1 LAVNAT
7 LAEQQLAVNGLH
19 YALRC
24 WGNPKNPAILA
35 VHGWL
40 DNAASFDAIAPIL
53 ADDYYVIAIDMLGHG
68 YSDAR
73 HAADYYHYLDMVIDL
88 LGVLEALQLSQ
99 VVALGHSMGAS
110 LLTLLAGLFPQ
121 RFRACISID
130 AFGPLVANNLN
141 IIDSLRKVATA
152 KFLQQQKPRT
162 VYADLAAA
170 VQARLRGGVANS
182 GLAMSEAAAT
192 ILCARNL
199 LPVPGGFIW
208 RTDPRLRLPTL
219 FKLSEPEVLAIF
231 QQITC
236 PFLLIA
242 AEQGLLAQHFNIQS
256 RLAVLPQVQQV
267 TIPGGHHLHLEAS
280 APQVAQCIHTFLQ
293 THLV

>member
-1 LAVNAT
+1 MSANLLAS
-7 LAEQQLAVNGLH
+7 ERQLEINDLH

-24 WGNPKNPAILA
+24 WGNPDYPAILA

-40 DNAASFDAIAPIL
+40 DNAASFDVIAPSL
-53 ADDYYVIAIDMLGHG
+53 AKHYYVIAIDLLGHG

-88 LGVLEALQLSQ
+88 LGVLEALQLSK
-99 VVALGHSMGAS
+99 VIGLGHSMGGS
-110 LLTLLAGLFPQ
+110 LLTLLAGLFPE
-121 RFRACISID
+121 RFSACISID
-130 AFGPLVANNLN
+130 TFGPLVANNLN
-141 IIDSLRKVATA
+141 IINSLRKVATA
-152 KFLQQQKPRT
+152 KYLQQQKPRT
-162 VYADLAAA
+162 VYADLAEA
-170 VQARLRGGVANS
+170 VQARLRGGFS
-182 GLAMSEAAAT
+182 ISEAAAS

-199 LPVPGGFIW
+199 KPVPGGFIW

-219 FKLSEPEVLAIF
+219 FKLSETDVLTIF

-256 RLAVLPQVQQV
+256 RLAALPQVQQV
-267 TIPGGHHLHLEAS
+267 SFPGGHHLHLETSADLVAS
-280 APQVAQCIHTFLQ
+280 SIQIFLQ